1 MAEKFPVTT
10 LGQLREII
18 ADLSPSKTPL
28 LIEGDPGVGKT
39 ACAHSVATEANE
51 EMCEVRVAL
60 HGAEDFKFPIVD
72 TVTKQLS
79 WVQSMFPTDPDWK
92 GIILFD
98 ELGQAQPAVQAA
110 LLGLMHWGERRLGDY
125 TLPVGAHVIATT
137 NRLSNKAGCHRLISP
152 LVSRVCTVDFR
163 PDTSR
168 SLTSKTFN
176 DEFVAYLSD
185 RTDRPAAGDVTAFV
199 RAFPERLLD
208 FDSERVDDSPTPRA
222 WDMLSAVLG
231 AAIKPTDRIIADGI
245 VGPSASASFCAFR
258 ELSVKIDPLAIIAN
272 PEKSCVPSDQP
283 SLLWATVGSVSRC
296 AKTADPK
303 QLDAIVTY
311 LNRCP
316 AEYAVYGMLDAM
328 ALNRGVMMAPA
339 ARGPFI
345 KQFGPLIANKS

>member
-10 LGQLREII
+10 LAQLREII
-18 ADLSPSKTPL
+18 SDLSPSKTPL

-39 ACAHSVATEANE
+39 SVCHDIAFSCGG

-72 TVTKQLS
+72 VVNKTLD
-79 WVQSMFPTDPDWK
+79 WIQSMFPTDPNWK

-98 ELGQAQPAVQAA
+98 ELGQAQKAVQAA
-110 LLGLMHWGERRLGDY
+110 LLGLMHWGERRLGNY

-137 NRLSNKAGCHRLISP
+137 NRMSNKAGCHSLISP

-168 SLTSKTFN
+168 SMSSKTFN
-176 DEFVAYLSD
+176 DEFATFISG
-185 RTDRPAAGDVTAFV
+185 RSDRPAGGDVVAFV
-199 RAFPERLLD
+199 RAFPEQLLN
-208 FDSERVDDSPTPRA
+208 FDAERVDDSPTPRA
-222 WDMLSAVLG
+222 WDMLSSVLG
-231 AAIKPTDRIIADGI
+231 PDIKATDRIIADGI
-245 VGPSASASFCAFR
+245 IGPSASASFCAFR
-258 ELSVKIDPLAIIAN
+258 ELSVKIDPLAIIKN
-272 PEKSCVPSDQP
+272 PKGSTVPDNQP
-283 SLLWATVGSVSRC
+283 SLLWATVGSVSRF
-296 AKTADPK
+296 AKTADAT

-328 ALNRGVMMAPA
+328 AMNRSVMMCPA
-339 ARGPFI
+339 SGPFI
-345 KQFGPLIANKS
+345 TKFGPLIANKS